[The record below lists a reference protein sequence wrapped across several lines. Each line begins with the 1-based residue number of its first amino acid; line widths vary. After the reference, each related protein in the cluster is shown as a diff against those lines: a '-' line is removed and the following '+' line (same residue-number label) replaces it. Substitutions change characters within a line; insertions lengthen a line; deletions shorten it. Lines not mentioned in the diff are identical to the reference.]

1 MTLSLDGAR
10 ERLLA
15 QHHAVVECVSAVWT
29 YKYNNGYTVTLR
41 GPLTVHVYIVPLTNH
56 TQPQQS
62 PYALRF
68 EQLQFDA
75 HTHEKFISLDG
86 IAGQRA
92 VETPKT
98 PRVRNAPTPSP
109 NGTSVSQREEDR
121 QWDEPRI
128 LIDNASIP
136 GEPVNAFGI
145 PQATMRC
152 LEVRTTYL
160 FLNDNPIILV
170 LQLAES
176 VSQMTDLI
184 AFANE
189 TQLGPMGSYATPE
202 YI

>member
-10 ERLLA
+10 ERLVA

-41 GPLTVHVYIVPLTNH
+41 GPLTVHAFIVPLGNASPA
-56 TQPQQS
+56 QPQQTFV
-62 PYALRF
+62 LRF
-68 EQLQFDA
+68 DQLQFDA

-86 IAGQRA
+86 IAGQR
-92 VETPKT
+92 TPEILKT

-109 NGTSVSQREEDR
+109 NGASVGQREEDR

-152 LEVRTTYL
+152 LEVRTTQHL
-160 FLNDNPIILV
+160 RRKMIRIVFF
-170 LQLAES
+170 
-176 VSQMTDLI
+176 
-184 AFANE
+184 FAAGRERQSDDRLDRIRKRNA
-189 TQLGPMGSYATPE
+189 TGPDG
-202 YI
+202 